1 MCWSTPRFGDPQATE
16 RAFAAADHV
25 VTMDFCIGRV
35 TAVPM
40 EPRAALAHYDAAT
53 GRYTLHAG
61 SGGAVRQKIELASV
75 LGIEPAQLRVLS
87 YDVGGNFGSR
97 NRSLCRVR
105 AGAVGGAQARPA
117 GEIHRRHA
125 PRPS

>member
-1 MCWSTPRFGDPQATE
+1 
-16 RAFAAADHV
+16 
-25 VTMDFCIGRV
+25 
-35 TAVPM
+35 M

-61 SGGAVRQKIELASV
+61 SGGAVRQKSELASV

-97 NRSLCRVR
+97 NRRLCRVR
-105 AGAVGGAQARPA
+105 AWCCGRRA
-117 GEIHRRHA
+117 GSAGR
-125 PRPS
+125 